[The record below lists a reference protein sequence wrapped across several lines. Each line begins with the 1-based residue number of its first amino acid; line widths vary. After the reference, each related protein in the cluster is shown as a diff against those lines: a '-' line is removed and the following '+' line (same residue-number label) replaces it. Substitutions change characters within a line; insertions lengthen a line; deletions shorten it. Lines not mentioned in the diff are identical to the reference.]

1 MLHEAGAKMSHS
13 ACLDRFGRRISYLR
27 LSVTDRCNLACAYCT
42 PERRGHIPHRH
53 ILRYEESLEL
63 IAASRLIGVDK
74 VRLTGGEPFV
84 RRDFPHFLSR
94 IMERFPDIDLRLTTN
109 GTLIADRMRQLR
121 DIGLSRLNISLD
133 TLDRERYARLCGRD
147 LFPEV
152 WRAVENGLQE
162 GIRIK
167 INVVAMRGVN
177 DDELPGF
184 LDLARRLPL
193 DVRFIEFMPLDG
205 NSSWDSSRVWSA
217 REILAEAGKEARL
230 VPVARSDANSGP
242 ARMYELDSGPGRLG
256 VISPLTDHF
265 CASCNRFRITSD
277 GKLRTCLF
285 SDREYRLLPILRSS
299 KLGRE
304 ALLRVL
310 CQAARRKPLGHE
322 LLQQKT
328 GAGFTGRKMSAIGG

>member
-1 MLHEAGAKMSHS
+1 MSHS
-13 ACLDRFGRRISYLR
+13 ACVDRFGRRISYLR
-27 LSVTDRCNLACAYCT
+27 LGVTDRCNLACAYCS
-42 PERRGHIPHRH
+42 PERREHIPHRH

-63 IAASRLIGVDK
+63 IAAARQLGVDK
-74 VRLTGGEPFV
+74 VRLTGGEPFA
-84 RRDFPHFLSR
+84 RRDFLDFLSR

-109 GTLIADRMRQLR
+109 GTLIADKMRQLR
-121 DIGLSRLNISLD
+121 DIGLSKLNISLD
-133 TLDRERYARLCGRD
+133 TLDRQRYARLCGRD

-152 WRAVENGLQE
+152 WKAIGNGLRE

-177 DDELPGF
+177 DDELPSF
-184 LDLARRLPL
+184 LDLARSYPL
-193 DVRFIEFMPLDG
+193 DVRFIEFMPLNG
-205 NSSWDSSRVWSA
+205 NCSWDRSRIWSA
-217 REILAEAGKEARL
+217 GEILAEAGEHAL
-230 VPVARSDANSGP
+230 LTPVARSDVNSGP
-242 ARMYELDSGPGRLG
+242 ARMYELDSGHGRLG

-285 SDREYRLLPILRSS
+285 SDREYRLLPLIRSE

-322 LLQQKT
+322 ILQQKT
-328 GAGFTGRKMSAIGG
+328 AADCGGRNMSAIGG